1 MKKHVALLRILMLS
15 LTLTL
20 PAAAVENEQV
30 MYAGGTVPTVKAG
43 AIGRLDTTSETTLFF
58 EHPGGKLP
66 IPYADIQSFAYDKEV
81 TRHLGVLPAIGV
93 GLLKMRQHRHFFR
106 ISYRDDKAEQV
117 VIFEISKQMPRILQ
131 SVLASRSPNACKP
144 NACSHPQP

>member
-1 MKKHVALLRILMLS
+1 MKKRVAWLLM

-43 AIGRLDTTSETTLFF
+43 TIGRLDPTLETTLLF
-58 EHPGGKLP
+58 EHSGGKLL

-81 TRHLGVLPAIGV
+81 TRHLGVLPAIAV

-106 ISYRDDKAEQV
+106 ISYRGD
-117 VIFEISKQMPRILQ
+117 
-131 SVLASRSPNACKP
+131 
-144 NACSHPQP
+144 